1 MRIRTLAAAGLLA
14 GTSTL
19 SALAQAAT
27 VQVTVLA
34 RDGKPLPDAV
44 VVLETTDG
52 RQVPMPSPATHT
64 ITQERMQFVPAVS
77 VVPVGSRVTFSNLDR
92 WDHHVRGGAAGL
104 QGMGAAAGFEFR
116 LAGVVQGQQPP
127 SHVLTLDKV
136 GPVQLGCHLHGSMR
150 GFVYVADTPWAV
162 KTGADGVAL
171 LPQVPT
177 GPMRLRVWHP
187 DQLVEQAATTIEVQ
201 PVTAL
206 NVPTQIQPRRARR
219 VTHEAPSVY

>member
-1 MRIRTLAAAGLLA
+1 MRIPTLTAIGLLA
-14 GTSTL
+14 GLTL

-52 RQVPMPSPATHT
+52 RQVPMPPPATHT

-104 QGMGAAAGFEFR
+104 QGMGAAAGLEFR

-127 SHVLTLDKV
+127 SHVLTLEKA
-136 GPVQLGCHLHGSMR
+136 G
-150 GFVYVADTPWAV
+150 TPWAV

-171 LPQVPT
+171 LPQVPE

-206 NVPTQIQPRRARR
+206 NVPTQIQPRRTRR
-219 VTHEAPSVY
+219 TTQEPPSVY